1 MGEEAPGLLDRAVEL
16 LAKAFDAVGLN
27 GTRLRWRW
35 NQRRRDIGEAG
46 MRAEMFARSTRGAHK
61 MCPSCRALVPR
72 SARTCSECGA
82 HLSAVRA
89 PGLTRAVGNLIPGAT
104 ATTGIILG
112 VNTILFAAMLMLPV
126 QVPGE
131 VPASPMSRLI
141 GGFDG
146 LTMIRYG
153 SGYSPLTLGF
163 LEVWRLVTPVF
174 LHGGIIHFIFNSRA
188 LVQLGPLVE
197 EEYGTERLASIYL
210 VCGIAGSAA
219 SQILRSTHTVGAS
232 GAICGLLGLLLVH
245 GYRVGGSYGERLRST
260 ILQNI
265 LIMAVLS
272 FVIPQIDFL
281 NHLGG
286 LAAGAALGYVVP
298 SGPFRSRATE
308 ALWQIFAWGSI
319 VVGLWAFWMMAQH
332 GMTDAQLVMGNR

>member
-1 MGEEAPGLLDRAVEL
+1 MGDEAPGLLDRAVEL
-16 LAKAFDAVGLN
+16 LARAFDAVGLN

-35 NQRRRDIGEAG
+35 NQRRRDLGEAG
-46 MRAEMFARSTRGAHK
+46 LRAEMFARSTRGAHK

-89 PGLTRAVGNLIPGAT
+89 PGLTRAIGNLIPGAT

-112 VNTILFAAMLMLPV
+112 VNTILFAIMLMVPV
-126 QVPGE
+126 QVPGTE
-131 VPASPMSRLI
+131 PESPLSRLF
-141 GGFDG
+141 GFDG
-146 LTMIRYG
+146 YTLIRYG
-153 SGYSPLTLGF
+153 SGFAPMTIGF
-163 LEVWRLVTPVF
+163 LEAWRLVTPVF
-174 LHGGIIHFIFNSRA
+174 LHGGIVHFVFNSMA

-219 SQILRSTHTVGAS
+219 SQILRHSHTVGAS

-245 GYRVGGSYGERLRST
+245 GYRVGGSYGTRLRSSM
-260 ILQNI
+260 LQNI
-265 LIMAVLS
+265 LIMGVLS
-272 FVIPQIDFL
+272 FVVPQIDWM

-298 SGPFRSRATE
+298 SGPFRSRGTE
-308 ALWQIFAWGSI
+308 ALWQVLAWGSI
-319 VVGLWAFWMMAQH
+319 VLGLWSFWMMARH
-332 GMTDAQLVMGNR
+332 GMTDVQFVIDNR

>member
-1 MGEEAPGLLDRAVEL
+1 VADEAPGLLDRAVDL
-16 LAKAFDAVGLN
+16 LARALDAVGLN

-35 NQRRRDIGEAG
+35 NARRREIGETG
-46 MRAEMFARSTRGAHK
+46 LRAEMFARSTRGAYK

-82 HLSAVRA
+82 HLSTVRA
-89 PGLTRAVGNLIPGAT
+89 PGLTRAIGNLIPGAT
-104 ATTGIILG
+104 ATTGIILAA
-112 VNTILFAAMLMLPV
+112 NTVLFALMLMIPV
-126 QVPGE
+126 SVPGE
-131 VPASPMSRLI
+131 DPGNPLSRLL
-141 GGFDG
+141 GFDG
-146 LTMIRYG
+146 LTLIRYG
-153 SGYSPLTLGF
+153 SGFSPLTLGF

-174 LHGGIIHFIFNSRA
+174 LHAGLIHFIFNSMA

-219 SQILRSTHTVGAS
+219 SQILRHSHTVGAS

-245 GYRVGGSYGERLRST
+245 GYRMGGSYGARLRSAM
-260 ILQNI
+260 LQNI
-265 LIMAVLS
+265 LIMGVLS
-272 FVIPQIDFL
+272 FVVPRIDWM

-286 LAAGAALGYVVP
+286 LAAGALLGLVVP

-308 ALWQIFAWGSI
+308 VLWQVLAWGAIVVALWS
-319 VVGLWAFWMMAQH
+319 FWMMSRQGVADLQWVL
-332 GMTDAQLVMGNR
+332 DNQ